1 MKTANFKEKAG
12 KTVFTIAAMICV
24 IAVIAIFGFMLV
36 KSLPAF
42 RKIGFFNFVFGDN
55 WSPDR
60 LDKYDD
66 ASLSGT
72 YGVFK
77 MIIGTLAATVGALVI
92 GGTLGYFT
100 AVFIAF
106 YCPERLKKI
115 FSSTVNLLAGIPS
128 VVYGF
133 FGITFLLPLLAN
145 FAPNNGSGLLATSLI
160 LGIMIMP
167 TVVSLSKTSLEA
179 VPRAYYE
186 GALALG
192 STHSQAVF
200 GTVTKAAES
209 GVTASL
215 VLGIGR
221 ALGETMAVVMVA
233 GNSVAYPDSLFNSFR
248 VLTANIVMEMGY
260 AGEVQQG
267 ALVAT
272 GVILLVFVLIVNLIF
287 GAISKKTIKSAVNK
301 TGLFSRIFKKDDEKS
316 GVKNSV
322 ASGVASKITSGVATD
337 EKGGEKNDAKNG
349 VTKRNI
355 FFEKIG
361 DFFSSLKYKM
371 KTASV
376 GAGVSVGAGIFAG
389 ITLLLIIGFVLVKG
403 APTLFSNP
411 HLLFGKYE
419 FNSEKI
425 TILPSIVTTLM
436 TLALSLLVAVPIGI
450 CTAIFLNEY
459 AKKNNVFIKII
470 RGAIDLLNGVPSI
483 VYGLFG
489 MITFVA
495 LIKGRSTIMAGSLT
509 VGIMLLPTIVR
520 STEES
525 LKSVQDSLREGSFAL
540 GAGKMRTIFKIVLHS
555 ALPGILSAIILS
567 MGRVISESAPFIYT
581 MGSVISAMPA
591 GYFDSNATLAVALY
605 RLSGEGWYV
614 NEAYAT
620 AVVLIVLVLALNFL
634 AELIAGKLNKKL
646 QGKK

>member
-540 GAGKMRTIFKIVLHS
+540 GAGKMRTIFKIVLPS

-646 QGKK
+646 KGKK

>member
-1 MKTANFKEKAG
+1 MNTTKIKEKTG
-12 KTVFTIAAMICV
+12 QTIFTVAAIICV
-24 IAVIAIFGFMLV
+24 IAVAAIFVFMLI
-36 KSLPAF
+36 KSIPALN
-42 RKIGFFNFVFGDN
+42 KIGLFDFIFGDN

-60 LDKYDD
+60 LDKYEN
-66 ASLSGT
+66 ATLSGS
-72 YGVFK
+72 YGILK
-77 MIIGTLAATVGALVI
+77 MIVGTLAATVGALII

-106 YCPERLKKI
+106 YCPKKLKKI
-115 FSSTVNLLAGIPS
+115 FSSMVNLLAGIPS

-133 FGITFLLPLLAN
+133 FGIVFLLPLLAN
-145 FAPNNGSGLLATSLI
+145 FAPNNGSGLLATSFI

-179 VPRAYYE
+179 VPRCYYE
-186 GALALG
+186 GATALG

-200 GTVTKAAES
+200 GTVTKAAKS

-272 GVILLVFVLIVNLIF
+272 GVILLVFVLIVNLMF
-287 GAISKKTIKSAVNK
+287 GFISKKAIKGAVEGK
-301 TGLFSRIFKKDDEKS
+301 GLFSKIFKRNEKTKKTTFWTKCKD
-316 GVKNSV
+316 
-322 ASGVASKITSGVATD
+322 KIEG
-337 EKGGEKNDAKNG
+337 
-349 VTKRNI
+349 
-355 FFEKIG
+355 F
-361 DFFSSLKYKM
+361 KYKIKM
-371 KTASV
+371 ANI
-376 GAGVSVGAGIFAG
+376 GAGMAISAGVFAG
-389 ITLLLIIGFVLVKG
+389 TILLLVIGFIFVKG
-403 APTLFSNP
+403 APHLFTNP
-411 HLLFGKYE
+411 HLLFGKYK
-419 FNSEKI
+419 FDSEQI
-425 TILPSIVTTLM
+425 TILPSIITTLM
-436 TLALSLLVAVPIGI
+436 TVGLSLLISVPIGI
-450 CTAIFLNEY
+450 CTAVFLNEY
-459 AKKNNVFIKII
+459 AKKNNFFIKII

-495 LIKGRSTIMAGSLT
+495 LIGGTSSILAGTLTIS
-509 VGIMLLPTIVR
+509 IMLLPTIVR

-525 LKSVQDSLREGSFAL
+525 LKSVQDSLREGSLAL
-540 GAGKMRTIFKIVLHS
+540 GAGKMRTIFKIVLPS
-555 ALPGILSAIILS
+555 ALPGIMSAIILS
-567 MGRVISESAPFIYT
+567 MGRVIAESAPFIYT
-581 MGSVISAMPA
+581 MGSVISATPT
-591 GYFDSNATLAVALY
+591 GYLDSNATLAVALY

-620 AVVLIVLVLALNFL
+620 AVVLIILVLGLNLL

-646 QGKK
+646 QGDK